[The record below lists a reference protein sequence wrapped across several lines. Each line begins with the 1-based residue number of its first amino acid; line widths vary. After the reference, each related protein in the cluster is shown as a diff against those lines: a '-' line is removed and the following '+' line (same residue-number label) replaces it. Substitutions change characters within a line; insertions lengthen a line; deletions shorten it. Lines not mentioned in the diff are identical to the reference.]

1 MPRKKYDCSVSV
13 LKSYYNEKLLNTL
26 EKMETLREEYSE
38 NSNDA
43 GVDAVTKCM
52 AMLETILP

>member
-1 MPRKKYDCSVSV
+1 MPRKKYDCSVNI

-26 EKMETLREEYSE
+26 DKMEILREEYNE

-52 AMLETILP
+52 AMLEAILP

>member
-26 EKMETLREEYSE
+26 EKMETLREEYNE

-52 AMLETILP
+52 AML